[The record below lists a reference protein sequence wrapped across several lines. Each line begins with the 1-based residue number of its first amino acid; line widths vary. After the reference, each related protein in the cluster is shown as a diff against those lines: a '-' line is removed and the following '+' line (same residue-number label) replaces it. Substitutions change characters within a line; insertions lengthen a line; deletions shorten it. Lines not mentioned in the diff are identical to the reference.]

1 MHAVVVRVTIS
12 DVESAETMLREQI
25 VPSVSQAPGFVAGYW
40 TRSDDGSN
48 GQAMI
53 VFESED
59 AAQGMAQRLR
69 DEGTG
74 NDAVN
79 LEGAEVREVVA
90 NA

>member
-1 MHAVVVRVTIS
+1 MV
-12 DVESAETMLREQI
+12 L
-25 VPSVSQAPGFVAGYW
+25 
-40 TRSDDGSN
+40 
-48 GQAMI
+48 
-53 VFESED
+53 FESED